1 MTLSTSPQPE
11 GSSPTVAAILA
22 LIGELDVEDLVLRFD
37 VDFDVPMRQE
47 DALRLLTLTGVLDR
61 SPQGDVRD
69 TARRVG
75 AHWCEIVR
83 ADVAYRLF
91 SGLQLIKA
99 SRADA
104 QWLHDLHRRGG
115 LPADDLFAPYALA
128 RWFDAEGRIRYRLG
142 SFTSARISFGTAVDI
157 AREAG
162 LWWALPDLRSNRE
175 RARFEEQ
182 GQPAREG
189 GKGSAAAGFV
199 AELEAVIGGIEDL
212 ARRHG
217 VDVAVPPVPGTPARH
232 REFLRGYSNALH
244 NLAIALREAG
254 RPDRSLEVTAR
265 SLAISQGLGDSYRIA
280 QSRTNQVLCDP
291 DNARSHFE
299 ELLTLPWERG
309 KSIARQ
315 NLALR
320 DGGASGLAELGRLLD
335 EAERYDSADGH
346 HAGLDVDF
354 YAYTVR
360 GYQRTAAELPPADR
374 PDDVLARRLRL
385 ARSVRSAIALPA
397 YKRAYARHMRPAF
410 LHAIADAVVRGDG
423 SQGDQEKILSLVEE
437 SSGRELLDLLG
448 SSRPSSSGPPA
459 HRIAGAPSPAPAGG
473 GGPKVRAA
481 LQPASPELARA
492 LREVLAERERE
503 YEERFLDAPLT
514 SVAHDE
520 DVAHRLVQYTLNH
533 PGSCVVRYFR
543 YAAPDGAGPGAAAVP
558 DALGMMVCRD
568 GRLTTVPGIPYENVA
583 RLADQVWADISDP
596 ASPWPSEQ
604 TCRRMWDLLVAPV
617 WDRVGDGGATT
628 HLTLIPTDHLFA
640 LPLHVAVGP
649 GDTRPLAARV
659 PLSHSV
665 SVAAFVTQG
674 RHLLKRQL
682 MEDDDDLA
690 ALLSTDSDA
699 SGRELVGTGWRGEHV
714 VVAGTPPEGLEFA
727 RPAHAADWDG
737 LGTLV
742 AREPE
747 FFVYAGHGTYL
758 DGPEAAGPLLHL
770 GGQDVL
776 TQFDLALHLSLPRNK
791 LTVLGACVAGQG
803 MRSDGGDVLGF
814 MRSLV
819 ISGAGA
825 VCLPLW
831 YVLDTAMVGTVRA
844 LLAGSRQVLGDA
856 DAAPFD
862 VVQALHEHYLSV
874 ALDYPD
880 LAGRIQH
887 MPLALYL

>member
-1 MTLSTSPQPE
+1 MNQSTSPRPE
-11 GSSPTVAAILA
+11 DSVSAIFA
-22 LIGELDVEDLVLRFD
+22 LIGELDVEDLILRFD

-47 DALRLLTLTGVLDR
+47 DALRLLRLTGVSDQGR
-61 SPQGDVRD
+61 QGDVRD

-83 ADVAYRLF
+83 ADMAYRLF
-91 SGLQLIKA
+91 TGLQLIKA

-104 QWLHDLHRRGG
+104 RLLHDLHRRGE
-115 LPADDLFAPYALA
+115 LPADDPFASYAAA
-128 RWFDAEGRIRYRLG
+128 RWFDGEGRIRYRLG

-157 AREAG
+157 AQQAG
-162 LWWALPDLRSNRE
+162 LWWAVPDLRSNRE
-175 RARFEEQ
+175 RARFEEW
-182 GQPAREG
+182 GQPARDS
-189 GKGSAAAGFV
+189 GKGSPAAGFV
-199 AELEAVIGGIEDL
+199 AELESAIEEIEDL
-212 ARRHG
+212 AAQQG
-217 VDVAVPPVPGTPARH
+217 VDVAVPPEPGTPARH

-244 NLAIALREAG
+244 NLATALREAG
-254 RPDRSLEVTAR
+254 QPARSLDVTSR
-265 SLAISQGLGDSYRIA
+265 SLAISQGLGDAYRIA
-280 QSRTNQVLCDP
+280 QSRTNQALCEP
-291 DNARSHFE
+291 DNAQRHFE

-309 KSIARQ
+309 RAIARQ

-320 DGGASGLAELGRLLD
+320 GGGAAGLAELGRLLD
-335 EAERYDSADGH
+335 ELERDDSADGH

-360 GYQRTAAELPPADR
+360 GYQRTAAALPPASR
-374 PDDVLARRLRL
+374 PGDVLERRLGL

-410 LHAIADAVVRGDG
+410 LHAIADAVVSGDG
-423 SQGDQEKILSLVEE
+423 SQAGQERILSLVEE

-448 SSRPSSSGPPA
+448 SSRPSSLEPPA
-459 HRIAGAPSPAPAGG
+459 RRIAGAPSPAPASGG
-473 GGPKVRAA
+473 APRVRAA
-481 LQPASPELARA
+481 LQAASPELVGA

-520 DVAHRLVQYTLNH
+520 DIAHRLVQYSLNH

-543 YAAPDGAGPGAAAVP
+543 YAASDGIGPGAAPVP
-558 DALGMMVCRD
+558 DSLGIVVCRD
-568 GRLTTVPGIPYENVA
+568 GRLTTVPGIPYEKVA
-583 RLADQVWADISDP
+583 RLAGQVWADISAAD
-596 ASPWPSEQ
+596 APWPSEE
-604 TCRRMWDLLVAPV
+604 TCRRMWDLLIAPV
-617 WDRVGDGGATT
+617 WDRVEAGGAAT
-628 HLTLIPTDHLFA
+628 HLTLIPTDHVFA
-640 LPLHVAVGP
+640 VPLHVAVGP

-682 MEDDDDLA
+682 MEHDDDLA

-699 SGRELVGTGWRGEHV
+699 SGRELVGTGWRSEHV
-714 VVAGTPPEGLEFA
+714 VVAGPPPQGLAFA
-727 RPAHAADWDG
+727 GPAHAADWDG
-737 LGTLV
+737 LGALV
-742 AREPE
+742 AKEPE

-770 GGQDVL
+770 GDQDVL

-814 MRSLV
+814 MRSLI

-831 YVLDTAMVGTVRA
+831 YVLDIAMVETVRA
-844 LLAGSRQVLGDA
+844 LLRKSRQALGDA

-874 ALDYPD
+874 LRDYPD

>member
-1 MTLSTSPQPE
+1 MTQPTSPRPE
-11 GSSPTVAAILA
+11 DSVSAILA

-37 VDFDVPMRQE
+37 ADFDVPMRQE
-47 DALRLLTLTGVLDR
+47 DALRLLRLTGAFDPAR
-61 SPQGDVRD
+61 QGDVGD

-91 SGLQLIKA
+91 TGLQLIKA

-104 QWLHDLHRRGG
+104 RLLHDLHRRGE
-115 LPADDLFAPYALA
+115 LPADDPFAAYAVA
-128 RWFDAEGRIRYRLG
+128 RWFDGEGRIRYRLG
-142 SFTSARISFGTAVDI
+142 SFTSARISFGTAVGI
-157 AREAG
+157 AQQAG
-162 LWWALPDLRSNRE
+162 LWWALPDLRSNHE

-182 GQPAREG
+182 GQPARDSG
-189 GKGSAAAGFV
+189 RGSAAAGLV
-199 AELEAVIGGIEDL
+199 TQLESAVEEIEEI
-212 ARRHG
+212 ARQHG
-217 VDVAVPPVPGTPARH
+217 VDVTVSPVSGTLVRH

-244 NLAIALREAG
+244 NLATALREAG
-254 RPDRSLEVTAR
+254 RPTRSLDVTAR
-265 SLAISQGLGDSYRIA
+265 SLAISQSLGDAYRIA
-280 QSRTNQVLCDP
+280 QSRTNQALCDP
-291 DNARSHFE
+291 DNARRHFE
-299 ELLTLPWERG
+299 ELLTLPWARG
-309 KSIARQ
+309 KAIARQ

-320 DGGASGLAELGRLLD
+320 DGGAPGLAELGRLLD
-335 EAERYDSADGH
+335 ETEREESADGH

-360 GYQRTAAELPPADR
+360 GYQRTAAALPPGSR
-374 PDDVLARRLRL
+374 PGDVLARRLRL

-410 LHAIADAVVRGDG
+410 LDAIADAVVRGDG
-423 SQGDQEKILSLVEE
+423 SRAAQEKILSLVEE

-448 SSRPSSSGPPA
+448 SSRPSPLGPPA
-459 HRIAGAPSPAPAGG
+459 HRIAGAAPPAPSGS
-473 GGPKVRAA
+473 GPRLRAA
-481 LQPASPELARA
+481 LQPASPELVRA

-503 YEERFLDAPLT
+503 YEERFLDAPLA

-520 DVAHRLVQYTLNH
+520 DIAHRLVQYSLNH

-543 YAAPDGAGPGAAAVP
+543 YAAPDGAGPGAVPVP
-558 DALGMMVCRD
+558 DSLGVVVCRD
-568 GRLTTVPGIPYENVA
+568 GRLTTVPGISYENVA
-583 RLADQVWADISDP
+583 RLAEQVWADISRP
-596 ASPWPSEQ
+596 ESPWPSEE
-604 TCRRMWDLLVAPV
+604 TCRRMWDLLIAPV
-617 WDRVGDGGATT
+617 WDRVDTGGTTT
-628 HLTLIPTDHLFA
+628 HLTLIPTDHIFA
-640 LPLHVAVGP
+640 VPLHVAVGP

-682 MEDDDDLA
+682 MEHDDDLA
-690 ALLSTDSDA
+690 ALLSTDADA
-699 SGRELVGTGWRGEHV
+699 SGREIVGTGWRSEHV
-714 VVAGTPPEGLEFA
+714 VVAGSPPQGLAFA
-727 RPAHAADWDG
+727 EPAHAADWDG
-737 LGTLV
+737 LGALV
-742 AREPE
+742 ATEPE

-758 DGPEAAGPLLHL
+758 DGPAADGPLLHL
-770 GGQDVL
+770 GSQDVL
-776 TQFDLALHLSLPRNK
+776 TQFDLALHLNLPRNK

-814 MRSLV
+814 LRSLI

-831 YVLDTAMVGTVRA
+831 YVLDIAMVETVRA
-844 LLAGSRQVLGDA
+844 LLARSRQALGDA

-862 VVQALHEHYLSV
+862 VVRALHEHYLSV
-874 ALDYPD
+874 AHDYPD